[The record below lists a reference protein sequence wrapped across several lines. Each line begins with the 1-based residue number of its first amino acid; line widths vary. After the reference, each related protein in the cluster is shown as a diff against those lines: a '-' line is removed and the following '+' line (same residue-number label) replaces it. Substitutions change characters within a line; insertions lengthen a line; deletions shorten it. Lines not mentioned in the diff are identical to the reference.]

1 MLLRKM
7 PWPAFRGGV
16 PTQGAGAP
24 AGAAKASDN
33 AGPVKLIGLPLTW
46 AFVAFNIFVLVW
58 MVMSSLKTSS
68 EIFEVPWNLPE
79 VIQWEN
85 FVIAWR
91 DGNFSRAVLNT
102 VLLTIGTAVAT
113 IAVAAP
119 AAYVLSRFKVVSAS
133 PMTMYFAIGIGIPAQ
148 LVILPL
154 YAIMNQF
161 GMVNSLWGLWVLY
174 VATSLPFAVFFLT
187 GFFASLP
194 GELEEAAMLDGAS
207 AFQTFRIIMLPLARS
222 GIVTLAILNTI
233 AHWNETIFALVF
245 LQTDDRMTL
254 SVTLLNFMK
263 AMQYNNANWG
273 GLFAGVCILVLPVLA
288 IYLWLGRQ
296 IIEGMTLGADK

>member
-1 MLLRKM
+1 MPAPQRKL
-7 PWPAFRGGV
+7 
-16 PTQGAGAP
+16 P
-24 AGAAKASDN
+24 AGGAAATDRR
-33 AGPVKLIGLPLTW
+33 GPVKLIGVPLTW
-46 AFVAFNIFVLVW
+46 LFVAFNIFVLVW
-58 MVMSSLKTSS
+58 MIMSSLKTSS
-68 EIFEVPWNLPE
+68 EIFTVPWNLPE
-79 VIQWEN
+79 EIQWGN
-85 FVIAWR
+85 FVLAWR
-91 DGNFSRAVLNT
+91 DGNFGKAVLNT
-102 VLLTIGTAVAT
+102 VLLTVGTAAAT
-113 IAVAAP
+113 IMLAAP
-119 AAYVLSRFKVVSAS
+119 AAYVLSRFKTVTAG
-133 PMTMYFAIGIGIPAQ
+133 PMTMYFAMGIGIPAQ

-194 GELEEAAMLDGAS
+194 GELEEAATLDGAS
-207 AFQTFRIIMLPLARS
+207 AFQTYWIIMLPLARS